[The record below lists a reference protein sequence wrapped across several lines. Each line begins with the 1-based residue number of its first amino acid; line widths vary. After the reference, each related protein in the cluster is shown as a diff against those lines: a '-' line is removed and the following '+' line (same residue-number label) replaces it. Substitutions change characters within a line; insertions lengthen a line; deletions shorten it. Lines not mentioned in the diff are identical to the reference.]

1 MRRLSI
7 LIATLAACAVIAAT
21 PAVAG
26 EAQAAPAAVPAVAAV
41 APAAG
46 VHQGWFRDWNACIW
60 GIGVPAG
67 VAVIIA
73 RTPQTWAS
81 VNRLRSIP
89 GVGWYVPRVLN
100 ACGRFIRS

>member
-7 LIATLAACAVIAAT
+7 LIATLAACAVITAT

-26 EAQAAPAAVPAVAAV
+26 EAQAAPAVVQV

-67 VAVIIA
+67 VAIVIA